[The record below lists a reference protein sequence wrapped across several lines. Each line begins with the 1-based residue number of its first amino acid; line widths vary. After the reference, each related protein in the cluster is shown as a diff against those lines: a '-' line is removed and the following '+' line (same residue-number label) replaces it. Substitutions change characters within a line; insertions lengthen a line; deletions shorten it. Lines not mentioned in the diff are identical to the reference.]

1 MKNIRDI
8 KTIDEVLET
17 LKELYIANMTQLA
30 ILQHRVNKTDKEQI
44 ANLERKLKNEV
55 ETIIYS
61 DELETSEKIQYIRAA
76 IECTY
81 NLDDKNIDELED
93 IYVSAMIQKAIS

>member
-30 ILQHRVNKTDKEQI
+30 ILQHRVNKTDKEHLTLYQLSYYFNFDIGSMAAPI
-44 ANLERKLKNEV
+44 APQSSNSL
-55 ETIIYS
+55 S
-61 DELETSEKIQYIRAA
+61 KIGICPL
-76 IECTY
+76 IPT
-81 NLDDKNIDELED
+81 
-93 IYVSAMIQKAIS
+93 

>member
-55 ETIIYS
+55 ETIIYC
-61 DELETSEKIQYIRAA
+61 KW
-76 IECTY
+76 Y
-81 NLDDKNIDELED
+81 NF
-93 IYVSAMIQKAIS
+93 M

>member
-30 ILQHRVNKTDKEQI
+30 ILQHRVNNTDKEQI
-44 ANLERKLKNEV
+44 ANLERKLKNS
-55 ETIIYS
+55 TIY
-61 DELETSEKIQYIRAA
+61 
-76 IECTY
+76 
-81 NLDDKNIDELED
+81 
-93 IYVSAMIQKAIS
+93 